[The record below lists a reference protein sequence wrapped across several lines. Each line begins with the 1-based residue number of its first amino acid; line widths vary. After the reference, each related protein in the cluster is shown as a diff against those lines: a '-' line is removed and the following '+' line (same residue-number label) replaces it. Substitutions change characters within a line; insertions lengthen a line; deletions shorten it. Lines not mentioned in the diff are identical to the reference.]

1 MVRRYLLLYL
11 FLQGAQSSS
20 FPADP
25 SAAWSWRRVK
35 TKRFQRSV
43 FKMWL
48 CRRCSRAAR
57 CNDGQWVNTAFFF
70 MWSWQLGSLNPLL
83 LPRKLPSM
91 WVAAMMRAV
100 WSLYMLNAA
109 SCLISFSAG
118 YTVPPFMKGK
128 EWQQYLKWISWLT
141 TSETSTVTYSCS
153 LLQEQLDSLCKSVR
167 LIKFFIECLDKKKSV
182 QCFFTLL
189 TLIGPLIVTG

>member
-25 SAAWSWRRVK
+25 SAARSWSSVK

-100 WSLYMLNAA
+100 WSLYRVKCCFL
-109 SCLISFSAG
+109 S
-118 YTVPPFMKGK
+118 Y
-128 EWQQYLKWISWLT
+128 
-141 TSETSTVTYSCS
+141 
-153 LLQEQLDSLCKSVR
+153 LLQYRIHCTTLYKKERSGSNIWSEYHDWPLQKHPPSHIHAAYCKSSWI
-167 LIKFFIECLDKKKSV
+167 LFASL
-182 QCFFTLL
+182 
-189 TLIGPLIVTG
+189 